1 MKNEGLRTLTREE
14 KLYLGQ
20 NPSGEGEEVEWEV
33 FGKKMREFFSRE
45 ISEKWRKIALTL
57 YIDKYATR
65 WIDKYREVSRI
76 KNSQMELL
84 RSYQK
89 VSIAK
94 EPQWIEKLSSIHQA
108 YRNFLNGS
116 SIYRESIEQKYQN
129 PRWIQI
135 MIIAIEKRSSRGS
148 IDSLAVERYW
158 EALKIA

>member
-89 VSIAK
+89 VSIANW
-94 EPQWIEKLSSIHQA
+94 PRWIKKLSSIYWA
-108 YRNFLNGS
+108 YRNFLD
-116 SIYRESIEQKYQN
+116 ES
-129 PRWIQI
+129 RSCWA
-135 MIIAIEKRSSRGS
+135 AIET
-148 IDSLAVERYW
+148 DSQ
-158 EALKIA
+158 KP